1 MPIVFHLWLMA
12 KDSFLNQLIDY
23 SIIQQG
29 INSSH
34 ADIRNPEKL
43 NDLPSQDSQI
53 FLNRSFWSE
62 KHHFKLKKRG
72 YF

>member
-1 MPIVFHLWLMA
+1 MPVVFHLSLMA

-29 INSSH
+29 INSPYVTLK
-34 ADIRNPEKL
+34 IQKKL
-43 NDLPSQDSQI
+43 NYLPSQDSQI
-53 FLNRSFWSE
+53 FLNHSFWSE
-62 KHHFKLKKRG
+62 KHHFKLIKRD

>member
-1 MPIVFHLWLMA
+1 MA

-29 INSSH
+29 IN
-34 ADIRNPEKL
+34 IPTLTLEIQKKL